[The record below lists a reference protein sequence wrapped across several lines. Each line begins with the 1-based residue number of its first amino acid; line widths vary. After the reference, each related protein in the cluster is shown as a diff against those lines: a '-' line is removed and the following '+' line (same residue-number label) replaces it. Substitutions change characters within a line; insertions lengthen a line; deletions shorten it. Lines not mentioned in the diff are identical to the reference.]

1 MLQGVFKRGRMSK
14 WIYKSGNVEKEIN
27 GSKQMRRRMDSSW
40 QEKSVQEEKRL
51 RRGGGFKRQK
61 RVENEYN
68 GNRSQRYSEF
78 RTNRGSKS
86 YKMR

>member
-51 RRGGGFKRQK
+51 RRGGDLKDRKG
-61 RVENEYN
+61 
-68 GNRSQRYSEF
+68 QRTITMATEARDILNSE
-78 RTNRGSKS
+78 RIEEVNHIK
-86 YKMR
+86 